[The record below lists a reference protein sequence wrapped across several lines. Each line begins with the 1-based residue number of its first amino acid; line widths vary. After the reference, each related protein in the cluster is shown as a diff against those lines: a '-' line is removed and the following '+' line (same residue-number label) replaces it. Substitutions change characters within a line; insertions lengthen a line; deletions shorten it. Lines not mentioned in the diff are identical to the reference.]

1 MQKTGTA
8 TSEPRVHS
16 AMFTGLRGGS
26 IVPYSHSARAAAAP
40 SFLQWRRR
48 RVGSPKNSILTHSSI
63 ICSFLLDLVQHT
75 GRTFDADMELMSWQA
90 VFSPVC
96 GSFLTERLACGV
108 RGRRNSQLFNDAMF
122 RRQATGRNN
131 GRRGEQD

>member
-1 MQKTGTA
+1 M
-8 TSEPRVHS
+8 
-16 AMFTGLRGGS
+16 
-26 IVPYSHSARAAAAP
+26 AAAA
-40 SFLQWRRR
+40 S
-48 RVGSPKNSILTHSSI
+48 RVTQKFNFDS
-63 ICSFLLDLVQHT
+63 LLDYLFFSTRFSPTH
-75 GRTFDADMELMSWQA
+75 RTFDADMELMSWQA